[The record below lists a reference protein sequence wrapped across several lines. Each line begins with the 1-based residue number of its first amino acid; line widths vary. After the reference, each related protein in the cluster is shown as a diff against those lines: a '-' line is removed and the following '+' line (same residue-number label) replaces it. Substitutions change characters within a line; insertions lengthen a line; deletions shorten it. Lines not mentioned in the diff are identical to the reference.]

1 MIKGLFKLIS
11 TILTFKI
18 FFWVEPDAKKFL
30 KGVSLTIL
38 FIILVSYIHAEYLSW
53 SELSGDKT
61 YLSISFIV
69 KNFTI
74 FLSFLFAFFYLKK
87 GKTSKLQTSQKNK
100 IEGEEKIYT
109 EKNKEDYFDKFRG
122 TQKLQSRT
130 EMLLNKKNEKKK

>member
-1 MIKGLFKLIS
+1 VIKGLFKLIS

-74 FLSFLFAFFYLKK
+74 FLSFLLAKKTKSKVRKRYIRRKIKKIILTNLEEHKNCSHVLKC
-87 GKTSKLQTSQKNK
+87 
-100 IEGEEKIYT
+100 Y
-109 EKNKEDYFDKFRG
+109 
-122 TQKLQSRT
+122 
-130 EMLLNKKNEKKK
+130 